1 MFTFKLPQVI
11 IECIMRAPAP
21 TPVRGG
27 GKMVAMDDI
36 MLHAPRKRSL
46 AERFTRD
53 IKRNKYIYLM
63 IIPVAAWYLLFCYL
77 PMYGIVIAFQ
87 DYNIVKGIFGSP
99 WLGLENF
106 KVFFT
111 GVYAGRVTFNTV
123 YLNILGLIFGFPA
136 PIIFALLLNE
146 ISMGPLKKIFQT
158 ISYLPFFISLVVV
171 CGLIRIFCAK
181 DGAISY
187 LITLLTGKP
196 VLMNLFDTNKYYRT
210 LYIFSDIWKDIG
222 MSSIIYLSAISSIN
236 PEIYEAAVIDG
247 AGRWARM
254 RYITFPGITST
265 IVMLFILALGGL
277 MGAPLEKPL
286 LLMNPANSQ
295 VSDLISTY
303 VYRQG
308 LTFMQFGYGAAV
320 GLFGAVINFI
330 VLFAANKTAGKLTGY
345 NIF

>member
-1 MFTFKLPQVI
+1 MGEIVLLAPNKSSKAHRTISQKL
-11 IECIMRAPAP
+11 A
-21 TPVRGG
+21 
-27 GKMVAMDDI
+27 
-36 MLHAPRKRSL
+36 
-46 AERFTRD
+46 RD
-53 IKRNKYIYLM
+53 VKRNKYIYLM
-63 IIPVAAWYLLFCYL
+63 IIPVVAWYMLFCYL

-87 DYNIVKGIFGSP
+87 DYNITKGILGSL
-99 WLGLENF
+99 WIGLENF
-106 KVFFT
+106 ATFFS
-111 GVYAGRVTFNTV
+111 GVYAARVTFNTV
-123 YLNILGLIFGFPA
+123 YLNVLGLIFGFPA

-146 ISMGPLKKIFQT
+146 ISFAPLKKIFQT
-158 ISYLPFFISLVVV
+158 VSYLPFFISLVVV

-181 DGAISY
+181 DGAVSA
-187 LITLLTGKP
+187 LIAQITGHP
-196 VLMNLFDTNKYYRT
+196 VLLNLFDSNKYYRT

-254 RYITFPGITST
+254 RYITLPGITST

-330 VLFAANKTAGKLTGY
+330 VLFAANKAAGKLTGY